1 MRVIS
6 KAETLWLSLYQTRML
21 FNHNFL
27 SYWISCSH
35 WWKWN
40 KIKLR
45 WWRGCHERIGKES
58 KYYTGTTFGP
68 FACGVS
74 HKPGIV
80 EPVPSVLE
88 DRDARTKTGWS
99 LTGLGPDQDHQN
111 FEPDQDQEKF
121 QNLVPDRTRTG
132 KFSKSRTGPGPTK
145 FCYSP
150 TYSDQPVLGP
160 CGLWILNTWR
170 V

>member
-1 MRVIS
+1 
-6 KAETLWLSLYQTRML
+6 ML
-21 FNHNFL
+21 FNQNFL
-27 SYWISCSH
+27 SFWISCSH

-40 KIKLR
+40 KIKLL
-45 WWRGCHERIGKES
+45 WWRGCHERIGKKS

-68 FACGVS
+68 FACWVS
-74 HKPGIV
+74 HKRIV

-121 QNLVPDRTRTG
+121 QNLGPGRTRIKKNFNTGTDQGQDNFKIWDRTSINKILKILDR
-132 KFSKSRTGPGPTK
+132 
-145 FCYSP
+145 
-150 TYSDQPVLGP
+150 LGP
-160 CGLWILNTWR
+160 VGRRRSVDPCWR
-170 V
+170 TYDYF